1 MTLTLLR
8 CQKQFC
14 ICAQMMKTF
23 ANDNDFEKIFKII
36 PKSPKRREGQSSTKD
51 YFAEKVRYEKE
62 RPIEFSKL

>member
-1 MTLTLLR
+1 
-8 CQKQFC
+8 
-14 ICAQMMKTF
+14 MMKTF